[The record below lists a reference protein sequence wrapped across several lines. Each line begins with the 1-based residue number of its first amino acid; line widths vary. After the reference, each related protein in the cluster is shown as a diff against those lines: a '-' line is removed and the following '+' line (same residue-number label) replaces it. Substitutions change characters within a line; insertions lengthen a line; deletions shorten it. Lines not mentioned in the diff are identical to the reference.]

1 MFKTFFEKLRP
12 ADIIG
17 CIVIV
22 GGFTLLFFGID
33 HVVGGCVI
41 AVVTYYFV
49 GTKNRDY
56 KKDN

>member
-1 MFKTFFEKLRP
+1 MFEKFASFLRP

-17 CIVIV
+17 GLVIV

-33 HVVGGCVI
+33 SVVGGCVI
-41 AVVTYYFV
+41 AVVVYYFT
-49 GTKNRDY
+49 GQKNRDY